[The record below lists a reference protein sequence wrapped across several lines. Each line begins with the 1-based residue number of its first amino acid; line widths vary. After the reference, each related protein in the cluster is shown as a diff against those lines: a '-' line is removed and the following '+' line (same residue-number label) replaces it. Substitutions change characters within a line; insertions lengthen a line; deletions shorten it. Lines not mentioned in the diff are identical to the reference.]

1 MNYWLIFLTGL
12 TTGGISCAAVQGG
25 LLATLIANQPNQKI
39 GPKLIG
45 FLGAKLFAYT
55 LVGIILGLVGSAFQ
69 INQTVIL
76 IFQTI
81 AALYLIASALN
92 LLEVHPVF
100 RYVSIQPPKQLFK
113 QVKHAA
119 KLDQWFAPILLGA
132 LTILI
137 PCGVTQAMEITAVST
152 GNPVSGGLILF
163 FFILGTMP
171 LFAVI
176 GLAMQTLSNGWRK
189 VLYQVSAALL
199 IILGLSSLN
208 GVLIALDSPVSTRGI
223 MATYQKLKRYE
234 SNMTLV
240 TGETQPVTITIDSRG
255 YTPDFVQ
262 VKKGVPVVLT
272 LKTGDSYSCA
282 NYFVFRAF
290 NISARMKSNETQT
303 FTFTPNKVGQ
313 FTFSCSM
320 GMYSGTME
328 VVN

>member
-45 FLGAKLFAYT
+45 FLGAKLVAYT
-55 LVGIILGLVGSAFQ
+55 LVGAMLGLVGSAFQ

-76 IFQTI
+76 IFQTL

-92 LLEVHPVF
+92 LLEVHPLF
-100 RYVSIQPPKQLFK
+100 RYVAIQPPKQLFK
-113 QVKHAA
+113 RVKHAA

-163 FFILGTMP
+163 FFVLGTMP
-171 LFAVI
+171 LFILI
-176 GLAMQTLSNGWRK
+176 GLAMQTLSKGWRK
-189 VLYQVSAALL
+189 ALYRVSAALL

-208 GVLIALDSPVSTRGI
+208 GVLIALDSPISTQSLLR
-223 MATYQKLKRYE
+223 TYQKAKAYE
-234 SNMTLV
+234 SN
-240 TGETQPVTITIDSRG
+240 TIILTIDSRG
-255 YTPDFVQ
+255 YTPDYIQ
-262 VKKGVPVVLT
+262 VKKGIPVVLT
-272 LKTGDSYSCA
+272 LKTGESYSCA
-282 NYFVFRAF
+282 NYFVFREF

-303 FTFTPNKVGQ
+303 VTFTPNKVGQ

-328 VVN
+328 VVD